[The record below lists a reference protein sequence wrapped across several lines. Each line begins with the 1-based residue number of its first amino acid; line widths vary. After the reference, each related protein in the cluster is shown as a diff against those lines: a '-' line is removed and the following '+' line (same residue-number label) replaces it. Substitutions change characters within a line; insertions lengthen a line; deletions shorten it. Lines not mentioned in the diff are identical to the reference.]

1 MRPLLACP
9 VCGGSDLRPFAMDAW
24 QPGNLHIGQ
33 ARCAGCGLVAAQPQA
48 SPDELAAFYE
58 GTYYE
63 EHPIDPETHWQENVR
78 DYPRYELPLLERLS
92 AGFAPPPG
100 GRVGEIGCGHGS
112 LLTVLGARGYE
123 THGVELSPSA
133 VAFCRAKALDVRKGT
148 DFGDEEARYDLVAS
162 FQVIEHVLDP
172 RAFVRRMIAPTRP
185 GGAVVITTE
194 NVWTAQ
200 YAFVRLGMLLRGR
213 LAPYRTSNAHTFVFQ
228 GRHLE
233 RLLREEGCDVTRSA
247 AYRRGPAEGRLAF
260 RLYRET
266 FRALDAWAGGG
277 EYLMAV
283 GRRAR

>member
-1 MRPLLACP
+1 
-9 VCGGSDLRPFAMDAW
+9 MDAW

-48 SPDELAAFYE
+48 TPEELSAFYE
-58 GTYYE
+58 GIFYE

-78 DYPRYELPLLERLS
+78 DYPRYELPLLERLW
-92 AGFAPPPG
+92 AGFAPPQG
-100 GRVGEIGCGHGS
+100 GRVAEIGCGHGS

-133 VAFCRAKALDVRKGT
+133 AAFCRAKSLDVREGT
-148 DFGDEEARYDLVAS
+148 DFGAEAAAYDLTAS

-172 RAFVRRMIAPTRP
+172 RAFVRRMIVPTKP
-185 GGAVVITTE
+185 GGVVAITTE

-200 YAFVRLGMLLRGR
+200 VVFERLGALLRGR
-213 LAPYRTSNAHTFVFQ
+213 PAPYRTANPHTFVFQ
-228 GRHLE
+228 RQHLE

-247 AYRRGPAEGRLAF
+247 AYRREPARGRLHLRAYREAF
-260 RLYRET
+260 RAVD
-266 FRALDAWAGGG
+266 ALVGGG